1 VFHFAVYY
9 MKHCYSVMVLK
20 FYCDLSAARARE
32 QCSQATLVPTQR
44 NIESILHFKDKLT
57 FEFICIEIE
66 VYILEIR
73 IDLR

>member
-1 VFHFAVYY
+1 
-9 MKHCYSVMVLK
+9 M
-20 FYCDLSAARARE
+20 
-32 QCSQATLVPTQR
+32 PTQR
-44 NIESILHFKDKLT
+44 NIESVMLEHFKDKLT